1 MGEDDLREEVAT
13 LKKEVSK
20 LRLET
25 NLRKSLAN
33 ELEKQKKVANTAKAE
48 LEEKHRNLIS
58 SLNYAARIQT
68 SILPSRAALDRLFP
82 GHFIFWEPQNIV
94 GGDAYFLHLADMAGS
109 GTPASESAAA
119 KPKAGVFSVYDCTG
133 HGVPGAFMTL
143 LGERA
148 LETGC
153 GLAAAD
159 DARAGGILS
168 HVDDFIRREVN
179 AEDGTEANDGMD
191 CLVLDVG
198 TDGSCRYASANFT
211 LFGQTADGFVELET
225 DEASVGYRLEA
236 GETAPEFTTRRLDLS
251 RFRSIVIASDGI
263 LDQVGGPKGLSLGRR
278 RLTAML
284 AAATQAPGSAIPI
297 DGDAVVTAIRDYQG
311 AREQRDDMTLI
322 ILPC

>member
-1 MGEDDLREEVAT
+1 M
-13 LKKEVSK
+13 
-20 LRLET
+20 
-25 NLRKSLAN
+25 
-33 ELEKQKKVANTAKAE
+33 
-48 LEEKHRNLIS
+48 
-58 SLNYAARIQT
+58 
-68 SILPSRAALDRLFP
+68 
-82 GHFIFWEPQNIV
+82 
-94 GGDAYFLHLADMAGS
+94 
-109 GTPASESAAA
+109 
-119 KPKAGVFSVYDCTG
+119 
-133 HGVPGAFMTL
+133 
-143 LGERA
+143 
-148 LETGC
+148 
-153 GLAAAD
+153 
-159 DARAGGILS
+159 S